1 VLLPAITPVEEIE
14 ERHPSEK
21 PVPVSQDQGRADGW
35 SLVLTM
41 LEVLTGLLPFWWV
54 TSGVPK
60 EAQARSLGTFYGNCY
75 EEGPHAMQD
84 HLQARYADLLSPSA
98 LAFFKEALVVDAT
111 ARPTPAQLLAH
122 PYLAQEGSS

>member
-1 VLLPAITPVEEIE
+1 MFSVAP
-14 ERHPSEK
+14 
-21 PVPVSQDQGRADGW
+21 QNQGRSDGF
-35 SLVLTM
+35 SLVLAM
-41 LEVLTGLLPFWWV
+41 LEVLTGLLPWWWV

-60 EAQARSLGTFYGNCY
+60 ESHVPELCVFYSNCCDDP
-75 EEGPHAMQD
+75 GLMRG
-84 HLQARYADLLSPSA
+84 HLQARYADLLSHGA